1 MNKTS
6 KISKLKSF
14 FTRVRHGIRGNK
26 EQDKKL
32 MENYINK
39 NYEKLFKNEGVNK
52 DDIIKSSL
60 IYIHHSDIKL
70 NNDEERLKLVNKI
83 IQNIKNKEINT
94 KKEKELIKNME
105 IIVDK
110 ETLKL
115 KHQKED
121 EKKNMENLNKRLEN
135 LYNGGKKQIKTKK
148 GGKSKKNR
156 TKILTSHSS
165 SP

>member
-94 KKEKELIKNME
+94 KKEKE
-105 IIVDK
+105 
-110 ETLKL
+110 
-115 KHQKED
+115 
-121 EKKNMENLNKRLEN
+121 
-135 LYNGGKKQIKTKK
+135 
-148 GGKSKKNR
+148 
-156 TKILTSHSS
+156 
-165 SP
+165 